1 MSESAQILIVDLDG
15 TLIRT
20 DLLHETFWSAFARD
34 WRTPFKALRALFSG
48 KAKLKAFLNRA
59 SEVDITRLPYNDT
72 VIAYI
77 KEFRANGGRT
87 VLATASNQAIAQ
99 EIATHLNLFDEVY
112 GSGPSHNLKGENK
125 ALFLSSRFG
134 EKSYLYI
141 GDSRADLHVWA
152 QAEKAITINAGRS
165 LRQSVQLINP
175 NHEHIGSSNGAL
187 STYLKAVRP
196 HQWLKN
202 ILVFLPAFAAHQLE
216 SSVLLESLIAFLAF
230 SFIASSV
237 YVTNDLLD
245 LNADRAHPRKCNRPF
260 ACGAIPIHHGG
271 LLALCLFLIGI
282 ITALLLEPVFLF
294 SLLVYY
300 LLTSTYSLIL
310 KRRTIV
316 DICTLAGLYTMR
328 IIGGGLA
335 TNIEL
340 SFWLLA
346 FSIFIFLSLACIKR
360 QAELVDLK
368 ERGFLQATGRGYHV
382 DDLPLITMIAISAGF
397 MAVLVMMLYVN
408 SASVIALYPTPSAL
422 WGVCCILLY
431 WLARMAF
438 ITHRGEMHD
447 DPIIFSIKDKVSQIC
462 FALIATL
469 VVIGAAS

>member
-1 MSESAQILIVDLDG
+1 MG

-187 STYLKAVRP
+187 STYLKAVRAP
-196 HQWLKN
+196 
-202 ILVFLPAFAAHQLE
+202 P
-216 SSVLLESLIAFLAF
+216 
-230 SFIASSV
+230 
-237 YVTNDLLD
+237 
-245 LNADRAHPRKCNRPF
+245 
-260 ACGAIPIHHGG
+260 
-271 LLALCLFLIGI
+271 
-282 ITALLLEPVFLF
+282 
-294 SLLVYY
+294 
-300 LLTSTYSLIL
+300 
-310 KRRTIV
+310 
-316 DICTLAGLYTMR
+316 
-328 IIGGGLA
+328 
-335 TNIEL
+335 
-340 SFWLLA
+340 
-346 FSIFIFLSLACIKR
+346 
-360 QAELVDLK
+360 
-368 ERGFLQATGRGYHV
+368 
-382 DDLPLITMIAISAGF
+382 
-397 MAVLVMMLYVN
+397 MA
-408 SASVIALYPTPSAL
+408 
-422 WGVCCILLY
+422 
-431 WLARMAF
+431 
-438 ITHRGEMHD
+438 
-447 DPIIFSIKDKVSQIC
+447 
-462 FALIATL
+462 
-469 VVIGAAS
+469 